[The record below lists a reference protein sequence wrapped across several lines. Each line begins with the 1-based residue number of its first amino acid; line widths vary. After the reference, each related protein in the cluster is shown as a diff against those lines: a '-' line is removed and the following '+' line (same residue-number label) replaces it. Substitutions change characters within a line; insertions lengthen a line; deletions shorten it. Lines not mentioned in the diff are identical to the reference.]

1 MVVSSRPPS
10 AVPEVQTTGWMLPVL
25 TGAAFVIFA
34 QAFMIAPV
42 LPRLADVFEV
52 DIDLVGL
59 AVPAYLIPYG
69 IMTLLWGPLADRVG
83 ARPVVL
89 GSLALFV
96 AFTAATATAP
106 SGRTFVLWRAATGA
120 GASGVIPISLALIGD
135 LIPYRQRG
143 RAIGWLFG
151 GMAGGMAVGSTVGAL
166 AEPTVGW
173 RGLFVAAAIAGA
185 VLLGG
190 AATHV
195 PKTPRPADAAPLG
208 AIVGRYR
215 DLLGN
220 SRARRTYA
228 YVAFNAVVHSGV
240 YTWLGLYLQERFDLG
255 PVGIGLALMGYGIPG
270 FLLGPVIGRV
280 ADRHGRSRLVPAG
293 VAFAACATFGL
304 ALPVPLVAAVLLV
317 TLLSLGYD
325 LTQPLLAGIV
335 TDLSAHRG
343 QAIAFMAVALFSGF
357 GAGSLL
363 FQAALTQGFTVA
375 LSVFGVVTLLAAALA
390 VPTFADE
397 RPAGS
402 A

>member
-1 MVVSSRPPS
+1 
-10 AVPEVQTTGWMLPVL
+10 MLPVL
-25 TGAAFVIFA
+25 TAAAFVIFA

-42 LPRLADVFEV
+42 LPRLANAFEA

-69 IMTLLWGPLADRVG
+69 VMTLLWGPLADRIG

-96 AFTAATATAP
+96 ALTAVTATAP
-106 SGRTFVLWRAATGA
+106 GARTFVLWRAATGA
-120 GASGVIPISLALIGD
+120 GASGVIPISLALIGE
-135 LIPYRQRG
+135 LIPYQERG

-151 GMAGGMAVGSTVGAL
+151 GMAGGMAAGSTVGAL
-166 AEPTVGW
+166 AEPSVGW
-173 RGLFVAAAIAGA
+173 RGLFVAAAVAGAALLAGA
-185 VLLGG
+185 V
-190 AATHV
+190 ATV
-195 PKTPRPADAAPLG
+195 PRTPRPADAAPVQ
-208 AIVGRYR
+208 AIIHRYFE
-215 DLLGN
+215 LLGDR
-220 SRARRTYA
+220 RARRTYA

-240 YTWLGLYLQERFDLG
+240 YTWLGLYLHERFDLG

-280 ADRHGRSRLVPAG
+280 ADRTGRSRLVPAG
-293 VAFAACATFGL
+293 VAFAACATLGL
-304 ALPVPLVAAVLLV
+304 ALPVPLAAAVLLV

-335 TDLSAHRG
+335 TDLSVHRG

-363 FQAALTQGFTVA
+363 FQAVLTQGFTLA
-375 LSVFGVVTLLAAALA
+375 LAAFGVVALAAATLA

-397 RPAGS
+397 RPEGAG
-402 A
+402 